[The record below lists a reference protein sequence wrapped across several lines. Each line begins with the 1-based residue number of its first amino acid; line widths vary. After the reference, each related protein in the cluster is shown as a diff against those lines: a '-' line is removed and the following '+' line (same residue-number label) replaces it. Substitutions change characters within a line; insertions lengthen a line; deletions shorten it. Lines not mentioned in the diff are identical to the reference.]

1 MICGLLGEKLSHSY
15 SPQIHQR
22 LGNYEYKLFEK
33 EPEELKDFLNS
44 NSFHGINVT
53 IPYKKA
59 VIPFCSSLTP
69 QAEALGAVNT
79 IVRQQDGTLIGHN
92 TDYYGFQQMAN
103 RLPISYAEKK
113 VLILGSG
120 GASNTARAVMKKLGA
135 KVVVISRNGQNNYQ
149 NLSDHK
155 DCSVIINATPV
166 GMYPHSGV
174 SPIDLSIFPALE
186 GVLDLIYNPA
196 NTRLLMDAQ
205 SRGIQT
211 ENGLYM
217 LVAQA
222 KESSEWFTGKK
233 ICDDAISQIHA
244 QLKFQM
250 ENIILIG
257 MPGCGKSTVGQII
270 AERLGREFIDADS
283 WIEKAAGCSIPEF
296 FSKFS
301 ESEFRK
307 LETQI
312 LSDIGKK
319 SGAVI
324 ATGGGCVIKSE
335 NYPLL
340 HQNGTIFWIQREI
353 SQLSTE
359 GRPLSQSQK
368 LEDMYAFRYPLYD
381 HFSDYTVQNNTTCQ
395 NTATEI
401 MKILENSL

>member
-33 EPEELKDFLNS
+33 KPEDLKTFLNS
-44 NSFHGINVT
+44 NSFHGLNVT
-53 IPYKKA
+53 IPYKKS
-59 VIPFCSSLTP
+59 VIPFCESLTT

-92 TDYYGFQQMAN
+92 TDFYGFQQMAN
-103 RLPISYAEKK
+103 RLPISYAGKK

-120 GASNTARAVMKKLGA
+120 GASNTACAVMKKMGA
-135 KVVVISRNGQNNYQ
+135 DVIVISRKGQNNYQ

-166 GMYPHSGV
+166 GMYPHNGD
-174 SPIDLSIFPALE
+174 SPIDLSIFQSLE
-186 GVLDLIYNPA
+186 GVLDLIYNPS
-196 NTRLLMDAQ
+196 NTKLLMDAQ

-222 KESSEWFTGKK
+222 KESSEWFTGNK
-233 ICDDAISQIHA
+233 IHDDAISQIHA
-244 QLKFQM
+244 QLKFQT

-257 MPGCGKSTVGQII
+257 MPGCGKSTIGQMI
-270 AERLGREFIDADS
+270 AQKLGREFIDADLR
-283 WIEKAAGCSIPEF
+283 IEEAAGRSIPEI
-296 FSKFS
+296 FSKFQ
-301 ESEFRK
+301 ESGFRK
-307 LETQI
+307 LETQV
-312 LSDIGKK
+312 LTDIGKK

-324 ATGGGCVIKSE
+324 ATGGGCITRVE

-340 HQNGTIFWIQREI
+340 HQNGTIFWIKRDI

-381 HFSDYTVQNNTTCQ
+381 HFSDYTVHNNTTCQ
-395 NTATEI
+395 NAATEI
-401 MKILENSL
+401 INILENSL